1 MSIKMIEL
9 FSGIGSQ
16 AKALKKTGV
25 SFKIKYTCEW
35 NIHSIVAY
43 DLIHNNNKLHK
54 LAQELNKEK
63 LLEKLLKYN
72 LSNDGKT
79 KLSEKT
85 LKNMHEDELRL
96 IYSSILKTN
105 NFVDVTTIKGIQIP
119 NDLDILTYSFP
130 CQDLSNVGAFHGYTN
145 GIDRNA
151 NTRSG
156 LLWEVERILKEMTEN
171 NINLPK
177 FLLLENVP
185 ALLAEKHRK
194 NFNEWQHFLK
204 NIGYYNHIYKLDA
217 LNFGLPQHRER
228 LLMISVFIGNNIN
241 LETKLDN
248 YFKTNNLQTEEYLNK
263 RLKRLKKFKKYS
275 LKDILK
281 TDYSNETY
289 KQEALQCQPN
299 DTKSRRNIWKD
310 NPQLIT
316 EDGTIAEFTATL
328 TTKQDRHPNSGN
340 IALPKEYECFNNK
353 KSKYRYLTPRE
364 CFLLMGFDE
373 EDFQNIIDNNYK
385 VNDKYNFFTRDNLIK
400 MAGNSIPVNVL
411 ELVFR
416 QILDIKK
423 KFFL

>member
-16 AKALKKTGV
+16 AKALKRTGV
-25 SFKIKYTCEW
+25 PFKVIHTCEW

-43 DLIHNNNKLHK
+43 DLIHNNNKLDK
-54 LAQELNKEK
+54 SVQSLNKEQLSER
-63 LLEKLLKYN
+63 LLQFN

-79 KLSEKT
+79 KISEKT
-85 LKNMHEDELRL
+85 LKNMPEDELKL
-96 IYSSILKTN
+96 IYSSIQKTN
-105 NFVDVTTIKGIQIP
+105 NLVDVTTIKGIQIP
-119 NDLDILTYSFP
+119 DDLDILTYSFP

-151 NTRSG
+151 HTRSG
-156 LLWEVERILKEMTEN
+156 LLWEVERILKEMIEN
-171 NINLPK
+171 NIKLPK

-185 ALLAEKHRK
+185 ALLAKKHRK
-194 NFNEWQHFLK
+194 NFEEWQNFLK
-204 NIGYYNHIYKLDA
+204 DIGYYNHIYKLDA

-228 LLMISVFIGNNIN
+228 LLMISIFTGNNTDLEKN
-241 LETKLDN
+241 LEDYLEKH
-248 YFKTNNLQTEEYLNK
+248 NLQDEKYLHQ
-263 RLKRLKKFKKYS
+263 RLNRLKKFKKYS

-281 TDYSNETY
+281 TDYNNETY
-289 KQEALQCQPN
+289 KIEALQSQPN
-299 DTKSRRNIWKD
+299 DTESRRDIWRD
-310 NPQLIT
+310 NPQLIK
-316 EDGTIAEFTATL
+316 EDGTVAQFTATL

-340 IALPKEYECFNNK
+340 IALPKEYECFNNG

-373 EDFQNIIDNNYK
+373 EDFEKIINSKYK
-385 VNDKYNFFTRDNLIK
+385 FHTKYTFFTRDNLIK

-416 QILDIKK
+416 QILDINKK
-423 KFFL
+423 ILK

>member
-1 MSIKMIEL
+1 MIEL

-16 AKALKKTGV
+16 AKALKRTGIL
-25 SFKIKYTCEW
+25 FKVIHTCEW

-43 DLIHNNNKLHK
+43 DLIHNNNKLDK
-54 LAQELNKEK
+54 AVQSLNKEQI
-63 LLEKLLKYN
+63 LEKLLQFN

-79 KLSEKT
+79 KISEKA
-85 LKNMHEDELRL
+85 LKNMPLDELKL

-105 NFVDVTTIKGIQIP
+105 NLVDVTTIKGIQIP
-119 NDLDILTYSFP
+119 KDLDILTYSFP

-185 ALLAEKHRK
+185 ALLAKKHRK
-194 NFNEWQHFLK
+194 NFEEWQNFLK
-204 NIGYYNHIYKLDA
+204 DIGYYNHIYKLDA

-228 LLMISVFIGNNIN
+228 LLMISIFTGNNTDLEKN
-241 LETKLDN
+241 LKDYLEN
-248 YFKTNNLQTEEYLNK
+248 HNLQDEKYLHK
-263 RLKRLKKFKKYS
+263 KFKRLKKLKRYS

-281 TDYSNETY
+281 TDYNNEIYRT
-289 KQEALQCQPN
+289 EALDSQPN
-299 DTKSRRNIWKD
+299 NTPSRRDIWRD
-310 NPQLIT
+310 NPQLIK

-340 IALPKEYECFNNK
+340 IALPKEYECFNNG

-373 EDFQNIIDNNYK
+373 EDFEKIINSKYK
-385 VNDKYNFFTRDNLIK
+385 FHKKYTFFTRDNLIK

-416 QILDIKK
+416 QILDIEKI
-423 KFFL
+423 FF